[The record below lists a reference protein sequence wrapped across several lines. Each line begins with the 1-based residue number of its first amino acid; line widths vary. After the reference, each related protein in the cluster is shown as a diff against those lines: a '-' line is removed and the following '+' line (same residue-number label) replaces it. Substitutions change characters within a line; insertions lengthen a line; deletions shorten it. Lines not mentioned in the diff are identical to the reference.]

1 MYILLHIVALAAA
14 VLGVARLLP
23 GVEVKGWRT
32 AIIVAVVF
40 SLLNFFLGWLVQ
52 ALLVLPVIL
61 SLGLLYFF
69 VPFIVNTVLLWLTDK
84 LIGDFEIKTWR
95 ALLGSALVITVVN
108 WLCHAVEHHQR
119 LPRSLW

>member
-14 VLGVARLLP
+14 VLGIARLLP

-32 AIIVAVVF
+32 AIIVAIVF
-40 SLLNFFLGWLVQ
+40 SLLNFFLGWLIQ

-61 SLGLLYFF
+61 SLGLLYFL

-95 ALLGSALVITVVN
+95 ALFGSALVITVVN
-108 WLCHAVEHHQR
+108 WLVHVAEHHHR
-119 LPRSLW
+119 LPRWR

>member
-14 VLGVARLLP
+14 VLGIARLLP

-40 SLLNFFLGWLVQ
+40 SLLNFFLGWLIH

-61 SLGLLYFF
+61 TLGLLYFF
-69 VPFIVNTVLLWLTDK
+69 VPLIVNTVLLWLTDK

-95 ALLGSALVITVVN
+95 ALFGSALVITVVN
-108 WLCHAVEHHQR
+108 WLCHVAEHQHR
-119 LPRSLW
+119 LPRWR

>member
-1 MYILLHIVALAAA
+1 MINIVLHIAVLAAV

-23 GVEVKGWRT
+23 GVEVKGWKT

-40 SLLNFFLGWLVQ
+40 SLLNFFLGWLIH

-69 VPFIVNTVLLWLTDK
+69 VPFIVNTTLLWLTDR
-84 LIGDFEIKTWR
+84 LIGDFEIKTWQ
-95 ALLGSALVITVVN
+95 ALFGSALVITVVN
-108 WLCHAVEHHQR
+108 WLFNAVVHHHQ
-119 LPRSLW
+119 LPRW

>member
-1 MYILLHIVALAAA
+1 MINIVLHIAVLAAV

-23 GVEVKGWRT
+23 GVEVKGWKT

-40 SLLNFFLGWLVQ
+40 SLLNFFLGWLIH

-69 VPFIVNTVLLWLTDK
+69 VPFIVNTTLLWLTDK
-84 LIGDFEIKTWR
+84 LIGDFEIKTWQ
-95 ALLGSALVITVVN
+95 ALFGSALVITVAN
-108 WLCHAVEHHQR
+108 WLFNAVVHHNQ
-119 LPRSLW
+119 LPRF

>member
-1 MYILLHIVALAAA
+1 MYILLHMVALAAA
-14 VLGVARLLP
+14 VLGIARLLP

-40 SLLNFFLGWLVQ
+40 SLLNFFLGWLIQ

-61 SLGLLYFF
+61 SLGLLYFL

-95 ALLGSALVITVVN
+95 ALFGSALVITVVN
-108 WLCHAVEHHQR
+108 WLVHVAEHHHR
-119 LPRSLW
+119 LPRWR